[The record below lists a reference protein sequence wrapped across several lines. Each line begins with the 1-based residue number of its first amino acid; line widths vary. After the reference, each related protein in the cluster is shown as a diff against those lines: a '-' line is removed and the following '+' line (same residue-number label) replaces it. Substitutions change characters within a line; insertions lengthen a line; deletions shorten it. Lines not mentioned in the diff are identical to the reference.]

1 MKKKLAL
8 LLAAVMVV
16 SAVPM
21 TAFAATTNRMS
32 KVVTCNDDTTI
43 KQENAPVL
51 SIYEKDLENTS

>member
-21 TAFAATTNRMS
+21 TAFAATTNRIS
-32 KVVTCNDDTTI
+32 KVAIGDDT
-43 KQENAPVL
+43 
-51 SIYEKDLENTS
+51 